1 MESEPLDRN
10 MILPNSNLLIYG
22 FLQNGQPVYITAP
35 SFLTETQIQLSPI
48 NYPPLN
54 HLPDLS
60 PMRIDNRFPESSS
73 NDPDF
78 PPLPQM
84 ETWNENLSAINP
96 FAAEG
101 IITNNIEKANAAA
114 EHLAS
119 IVSVEDPFVEEAIA
133 QKSKVKHMSQID
145 NNTPYNGPFSLH

>member
-84 ETWNENLSAINP
+84 ETW
-96 FAAEG
+96 
-101 IITNNIEKANAAA
+101 K
-114 EHLAS
+114 
-119 IVSVEDPFVEEAIA
+119 
-133 QKSKVKHMSQID
+133 
-145 NNTPYNGPFSLH
+145 